1 MKAEWLFKTK
11 SKYKDQH
18 LSFISAKANRKSD
31 LSLISCVPSRVNK
44 EPITNIKSRNNNE
57 QSLVLLFG

>member
-11 SKYKDQH
+11 SKYKDQN

-44 EPITNIKSRNNNE
+44 EPTTNIKSRNNNE
-57 QSLVLLFG
+57 KSLVLLFD